1 MFDASTG
8 PVTDFD
14 TGENV
19 NVIDTAGTAD
29 ITGVKVSGLEYTKH
43 LVENAKMIF
52 LLQSVRF
59 FSAKG
64 YCINRVYM
72 NCITDTCNY
81 PTEL

>member
-1 MFDASTG
+1 MFDASTD

-19 NVIDTAGTAD
+19 NVIDTTGTAD

-52 LLQSVRF
+52 LLQSVHVRF

-64 YCINRVYM
+64 YCINRV
-72 NCITDTCNY
+72 
-81 PTEL
+81 

>member
-1 MFDASTG
+1 MFDASTD

-29 ITGVKVSGLEYTKH
+29 ITGVKVNGLEYTKH

-52 LLQSVRF
+52 LLQSVHVRF

-64 YCINRVYM
+64 YCINRV
-72 NCITDTCNY
+72 
-81 PTEL
+81 